1 LPANAE
7 TLWQEGTPAQRL
19 AVLRRLRAVDP
30 TLARQWIETTWK
42 REKAELRAELVAVLA
57 VRLEA
62 EDESL
67 LEHALDDKVASVR
80 TAAAQTLR
88 RLTTSAFAER
98 MLERAETMLTYAKGA
113 LKVTPPASLDASWQR
128 DGMVAKAVGHKVDR
142 TAWFMQVL
150 SMVPPTHWEERF
162 SLSAEELITLAAET
176 KWEAVLL
183 EGWTRAAVDC
193 GGDSWL
199 VPLGTFWSRTAKSQD
214 MRLRAGEMYTLLGPL
229 LPPSLQE
236 EPAIRLIQ
244 TPDTATGPYFAEA
257 ISSVGQPWSM
267 TLGEEYLRGLRA
279 FVSGLTGKSTK
290 MEPWNESLAV
300 AAIALPAECLAA
312 GEPLIVPGDKHN
324 WYAQQFQRQLDGFQ
338 NTMRLRAQIEK
349 EISL

>member
-1 LPANAE
+1 
-7 TLWQEGTPAQRL
+7 
-19 AVLRRLRAVDP
+19 
-30 TLARQWIETTWK
+30 
-42 REKAELRAELVAVLA
+42 
-57 VRLEA
+57 
-62 EDESL
+62 
-67 LEHALDDKVASVR
+67 
-80 TAAAQTLR
+80 
-88 RLTTSAFAER
+88 
-98 MLERAETMLTYAKGA
+98 
-113 LKVTPPASLDASWQR
+113 
-128 DGMVAKAVGHKVDR
+128 
-142 TAWFMQVL
+142 
-150 SMVPPTHWEERF
+150 
-162 SLSAEELITLAAET
+162 
-176 KWEAVLL
+176 VLL